1 MPRFYFDVRD
11 DRSVIKDDEGSELQS
26 VDAAVH
32 AAARSAAEVGTGRL
46 AKGDFRD
53 VVVEVR
59 DERNQRVCTVAASMT
74 IELNDPPQ
82 DHPRGVKF
90 A

>member
-1 MPRFYFDVRD
+1 VPRFYFDVRD
-11 DRSVIKDDEGSELQS
+11 DQSVIEDDEGSDFESL
-26 VDAAVH
+26 DAAVH
-32 AAARSAAEVGTGRL
+32 SAAQSAAEVGTGWL

-59 DERNQRVCTVAASMT
+59 DERNQRVCTVTASMT
-74 IELNDPPQ
+74 IDRNDLPHA
-82 DHPRGVKF
+82 HPRGVNF